1 MTTVHTLD
9 NSSANLPKGLIMSR
23 ETITTTEGILRYD
36 LARYRAWRCHS
47 DSQFREWFN
56 AVQKWQVERLTR
68 THGHLLVDDR
78 YKAVTNFFLTDMYGG
93 LDLTSLANEI
103 ERALPTTTRLLPDS
117 VMRAAAVALE
127 LNAITGELDE
137 QVAGY
142 IFEHLKADSLTEEN
156 MAEAYRHT
164 GNRQLREQQMV
175 LARELGMG
183 SINMCVIVLFTPP
196 LKLPANPYT
205 WQV

>member
-68 THGHLLVDDR
+68 SHGHLLVDDR
-78 YKAVTNFFLTDMYGG
+78 YQAVTNFFLTDMYGG

-156 MAEAYRHT
+156 MAEAYRD
-164 GNRQLREQQMV
+164 RKSV
-175 LARELGMG
+175 
-183 SINMCVIVLFTPP
+183 V
-196 LKLPANPYT
+196 
-205 WQV
+205 